1 VFRRFGHLAVLFVEK
16 YQYGEKRVA
25 NSILLKIIYHVK
37 SPYIGLKN
45 VQKVF
50 DKNPKM

>member
-1 VFRRFGHLAVLFVEK
+1 
-16 YQYGEKRVA
+16 
-25 NSILLKIIYHVK
+25 LLKIIYHVK

-50 DKNPKM
+50 DKNPKMWILGRTIPIVGNPDVNK